1 MAGLLDQLNPQQR
14 VAAEI
19 TEGPVLIFAGAGS
32 GKTRTL
38 TYRLAH
44 MVREKGVPVEQILA
58 VTFTNKAA
66 GELKERI
73 AGLIGDEAKKL
84 WVGTFHSICARI
96 LRQEGEAIGIPP
108 NFTIYDEADQAAV
121 VKEALS
127 VLDGD
132 SDESYSASE
141 ILNRISRAKN
151 ELLDV
156 QGYRRT
162 RKGPMDEMAQRVYAY
177 YEQRLRA
184 NAALD
189 FDDLLM
195 RTVELLE
202 TKRSVLQRLQDRLRY
217 ILVDEYQ
224 DINHAQ
230 YRLIQL
236 LGGKSGN
243 ICVVGDDDQSIYGWR
258 GANVGIILAF
268 ESDYPNCKVVK
279 LEQNYRSTKRILACA
294 HDVIRRNA
302 ARADKRLW
310 TDNHEGDKVVVYQAL
325 NEEEEAEWVTSV
337 IRGQVNSGNAR
348 PGDYAILYRTNAMS
362 RQFEDKL
369 LEKGLPYEIVGGL
382 RFYDRAVIRD
392 ALAYLKVI
400 SNPADGFSLRR
411 IINRPARGIGAKT
424 LAALD
429 RLARRENITLLEACG
444 RAQEAEG
451 LTDRA
456 RAAALDFHHLMR
468 RLADQVDQ
476 KPLPHFVRDV
486 LDSSGYLAAL
496 TNSEKSDE
504 RSQAEDLGE
513 LITVAAKFAER
524 REDSSLSAFLEHLA
538 LISDIDRAE
547 NLDSR
552 VSLLTLHSAKGLE
565 FPIVFMV
572 GLEEEVFPH
581 RRSMDDPF
589 ELEEERRLCYV
600 GMTRAER
607 MLYLSYAN
615 SRTVFG
621 SRQRQQPSR
630 FLKDLSPEHI
640 ERRGDL
646 EHLLLPPRP
655 KTEDEVLR
663 GGPPRSRIDLTA
675 LLARAKE
682 NQSIAAERQ
691 VAEGAVAGSR
701 AGNGQRT
708 GHGGKA
714 GSVSGEKRFRA
725 GTKVTHKKFGQG
737 IVVSASDDGE
747 VVLTIAFPQ
756 VGVKKILASAVEA
769 R

>member
-1 MAGLLDQLNPQQR
+1 M
-14 VAAEI
+14 
-19 TEGPVLIFAGAGS
+19 LIFAGAGS

-44 MVREKGVPVEQILA
+44 MVREKGVAPEQILA

-73 AGLIGDEAKKL
+73 AALVGEQAKRL

-96 LRQEGEAIGIPP
+96 LREEGEAIGIPP
-108 NFTIYDEADQAAV
+108 NFTIYDDSDQVAV

-132 SDESYSASE
+132 SDDSYSPTE

-156 QGYRRT
+156 QRYQRS
-162 RKGPMDEMAQRVYAY
+162 RKGPLDEMAQRVYAY
-177 YEQRLRA
+177 YQQRLRA

-195 RTVELLE
+195 RAVELLE
-202 TKRSVLQRLQDRLRY
+202 TKPSVLRRVQDRLRY

-236 LGGKSGN
+236 LGGKTGN

-268 ESDYPNCKVVK
+268 ESDYPNCRTVK

-294 HDVIRRNA
+294 HDVIRQNQ
-302 ARADKRLW
+302 ARAAKQLW
-310 TDNHEGDKVVVYQAL
+310 TDNHEGDKIVVYQAL
-325 NEEEEAEWVTSV
+325 NEEEEAEWVASV
-337 IRGQVNSGNAR
+337 IRGQIGSGNAR

-369 LEKGLPYEIVGGL
+369 LEKGIPYEIVGGL

-392 ALAYLKVI
+392 ALAYLKAI
-400 SNPADGFSLRR
+400 SNPADGISLRR

-429 RLARRENITLLEACG
+429 RLARQENISLLEACG
-444 RAQEAEG
+444 RAQYAEG

-456 RAAALDFHHLMR
+456 RAAALEFHHLMR
-468 RLADQVDQ
+468 RLEGQTDQR
-476 KPLPHFVRDV
+476 PLPHLVRDV
-486 LDSSGYLAAL
+486 LEASGYLTAL
-496 TNSEKSDE
+496 ANSEKSDE

-513 LITVAAKFAER
+513 FITVAAKFAER
-524 REDSSLSAFLEHLA
+524 REDSSLTAFLEHIA

-572 GLEEEVFPH
+572 GLEEEIFPH
-581 RRSMDDPF
+581 RRSMEDPF

-607 MLYLSYAN
+607 MLYLSHAM
-615 SRTVFG
+615 SRTIFG
-621 SRQRQQPSR
+621 SRQRQEPSR
-630 FLKDLSPEHI
+630 FLKDLSPEHL

-646 EHLLLPPRP
+646 QHLLLPPRP
-655 KTEDEVLR
+655 KSEDEALAR
-663 GGPPRSRIDLTA
+663 EPGRSRIDLPA

-691 VAEGAVAGSR
+691 RTEPAATEV
-701 AGNGQRT
+701 RT
-708 GHGGKA
+708 GGHRSA
-714 GSVSGEKRFRA
+714 GRASEASGTSERTLFRA
-725 GTKVTHKKFGQG
+725 GSKVTHRKFGQG
-737 IVVSASDDGE
+737 IVVSASDDDE

-756 VGVKKILASAVEA
+756 AGVKRILASAVEA